1 MDKKIAYITDIHLDE
16 KFPVDCG
23 VDAQKNW
30 KILLEDISSRQIN
43 QIIFGGDIGLKSS
56 NKWFFDSLKEYNLAI
71 TLGNHDFFDEV
82 IKYYNFENSR
92 NQAELYYT
100 QELEYFKFIF
110 LDSSKGFISEQQFNW
125 LTTELITLKKIVIF
139 IHHPILAIEAEV
151 DKRFALQ
158 QRERIQTVLLSSK
171 NEIYIF
177 CGHYHFN
184 DTQHIEN
191 IIQQVTPASSYQ
203 VEKLLGVIEINNA
216 AEFGYRIIELKK
228 DTIQTNLVML
238 PNN

>member
-30 KILLEDISSRQIN
+30 KTLLQDISSRQIN

-71 TLGNHDFFDEV
+71 TLGNHDSFDEV

-92 NQAELYYT
+92 NQIELYYT

-110 LDSSKGFISEQQFNW
+110 LDSSKGFISEQQLNW
-125 LTTELITLKKIVIF
+125 LTKELITQKKIVIF

-158 QRERIQTVLLSSK
+158 QRGRIQTALLSSE

-203 VEKLLGVIEINNA
+203 VEKLLGVIKINNA
-216 AEFGYRIIELKK
+216 AFGYRIIELKK
-228 DTIQTNLVML
+228 DTIQTNLVTF
-238 PNN
+238 PNS